1 MQGES
6 IKKKSDV
13 KKFTTFI
20 FFDEKK
26 YLRDI
31 GKVSNID
38 FQSEIKN
45 CARRVQK
52 DKI

>member
-1 MQGES
+1 MLENLQLL
-6 IKKKSDV
+6 
-13 KKFTTFI
+13 F

-31 GKVSNID
+31 RTVSNID

-45 CARRVQK
+45 CAWQVHK